1 MSFCDLHSLHSSV
14 VGIHTLTSTVGPA
27 TATPRAAPRRA
38 APRSAATRRRRRP
51 PAARAPT
58 HHLSFARSGMVT
70 ADDVLLGFLGA
81 PTFVVL
87 PVIAAL
93 IFALYY
99 VQQTVL
105 GPLGLIEGARG
116 Y

>member
-1 MSFCDLHSLHSSV
+1 MSAFTAGRNRRARLRRRAARRRAA
-14 VGIHTLTSTVGPA
+14 A
-27 TATPRAAPRRA
+27 TAAARRAVHAVAPRRA
-38 APRSAATRRRRRP
+38 PRHAAARP
-51 PAARAPT
+51 PAARAPA
-58 HHLSFARSGMVT
+58 HHFSFARSGMVT

-93 IFALYY
+93 ILALYY

>member
-1 MSFCDLHSLHSSV
+1 MDVGLHSSV
-14 VGIHTLTSTVGPA
+14 IHSCAVSDRTRNRR
-27 TATPRAAPRRA
+27 TP
-38 APRSAATRRRRRP
+38 RRP
-51 PAARAPT
+51 PAARPPAHRP
-58 HHLSFARSGMVT
+58 SPARSGMVT

>member
-1 MSFCDLHSLHSSV
+1 MR
-14 VGIHTLTSTVGPA
+14 A
-27 TATPRAAPRRA
+27 TAAARLAARAAPRRA
-38 APRSAATRRRRRP
+38 LRRDTRRRRP
-51 PAARAPT
+51 PAARATT
-58 HHLSFARSGMVT
+58 HHFSFPRSGMVT

>member
-1 MSFCDLHSLHSSV
+1 MKRLLPNLTNTKRALTYKGTVVINPSPPLGPAHVSHSLRL
-14 VGIHTLTSTVGPA
+14 TLV
-27 TATPRAAPRRA
+27 
-38 APRSAATRRRRRP
+38 
-51 PAARAPT
+51 
-58 HHLSFARSGMVT
+58 
-70 ADDVLLGFLGA
+70 LGFLGA

-93 IFALYY
+93 ILALYY

>member
-1 MSFCDLHSLHSSV
+1 
-14 VGIHTLTSTVGPA
+14 
-27 TATPRAAPRRA
+27 
-38 APRSAATRRRRRP
+38 
-51 PAARAPT
+51 
-58 HHLSFARSGMVT
+58 MVT

-93 IFALYY
+93 IFVLYY

>member
-1 MSFCDLHSLHSSV
+1 MR
-14 VGIHTLTSTVGPA
+14 A
-27 TATPRAAPRRA
+27 TAAARLAARAAPRRA
-38 APRSAATRRRRRP
+38 LRRDTRRRRP

-58 HHLSFARSGMVT
+58 HHVSFARSGMVT

>member
-1 MSFCDLHSLHSSV
+1 MR
-14 VGIHTLTSTVGPA
+14 A
-27 TATPRAAPRRA
+27 TAAARLAARAAPRRA
-38 APRSAATRRRRRP
+38 LRLDTRRRRP
-51 PAARAPT
+51 PAARATT
-58 HHLSFARSGMVT
+58 HHFSFPRSGMVT

-93 IFALYY
+93 ILALYY

>member
-1 MSFCDLHSLHSSV
+1 MR
-14 VGIHTLTSTVGPA
+14 A
-27 TATPRAAPRRA
+27 TAAARLAARRA
-38 APRSAATRRRRRP
+38 APRASPRHTPPP
-51 PAARAPT
+51 PARRAC
-58 HHLSFARSGMVT
+58 HHPPLLLPALRMVT

>member
-1 MSFCDLHSLHSSV
+1 MAFTALSDSHSQTGS
-14 VGIHTLTSTVGPA
+14 A
-27 TATPRAAPRRA
+27 TAAARRA
-38 APRSAATRRRRRP
+38 ALRRAATRRRRAPR
-51 PAARAPT
+51 PAARPPRVRP
-58 HHLSFARSGMVT
+58 HHFSFARSGMVT

>member
-1 MSFCDLHSLHSSV
+1 MYRTAH
-14 VGIHTLTSTVGPA
+14 A
-27 TATPRAAPRRA
+27 TAAARRA
-38 APRSAATRRRRRP
+38 ALRRAATRRRRRRTPRRP

-58 HHLSFARSGMVT
+58 HHFSFARSGMVT

-93 IFALYY
+93 ILALYY

>member
-1 MSFCDLHSLHSSV
+1 MR
-14 VGIHTLTSTVGPA
+14 A
-27 TATPRAAPRRA
+27 TAAARLAAAARAARLPRHT
-38 APRSAATRRRRRP
+38 PRRP
-51 PAARAPT
+51 PAARPPT
-58 HHLSFARSGMVT
+58 HHFSFARSGMVT

-93 IFALYY
+93 ILALYY